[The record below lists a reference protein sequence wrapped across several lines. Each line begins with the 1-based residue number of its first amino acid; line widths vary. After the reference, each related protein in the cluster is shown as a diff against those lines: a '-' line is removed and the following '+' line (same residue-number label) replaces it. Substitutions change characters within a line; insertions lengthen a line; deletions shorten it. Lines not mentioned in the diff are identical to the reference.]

1 MSVIVCIMLS
11 AFLRW
16 LHSLLGSWFAS
27 QFGFLL
33 LLLFLFI
40 LHLVEELGLLGN
52 RSIAILLI
60 TVSNDMRQRL
70 VALGNQVAAGATD
83 HLLWLACYINY
94 RA

>member
-1 MSVIVCIMLS
+1 MSVIVHIMLS

-16 LHSLLGSWFAS
+16 LHSPLGAGFTS

-33 LLLFLFI
+33 LLLFLLI
-40 LHLVEELGLLGN
+40 LHLVEELRLLGN
-52 RSIAILLI
+52 HSIAILLI

-70 VALGNQVAAGATD
+70 VALGNQVAAGPTD
-83 HLLWLACYINY
+83 HLLWLACYIYY

>member
-1 MSVIVCIMLS
+1 MSLIVRNMLS

-16 LHSLLGSWFAS
+16 LHSPLGAGFAS

-33 LLLFLFI
+33 FLLFLLI
-40 LHLVEELGLLGN
+40 LHLVEELRLLGN
-52 RSIAILLI
+52 HSIAILLI

-70 VALGNQVAAGATD
+70 VTLGNQVAAGATD